1 MSFSRK
7 VILITGASSGIGY
20 DAALILAGQGHK
32 VYGAARRVELM
43 DGLREKG
50 VVPVRMD
57 VTDEQS
63 MLDGVQSIIDAEGRI
78 DVLVN
83 NAGYG
88 YMGAIE
94 NVTIT
99 EAKRQIE
106 VNVFGL
112 ARLTQLVLPYM
123 REQKSGR
130 IINTS
135 SVAGKAVIPFGGWY
149 NVSKY
154 SVEALS
160 DALRIEVKPFG
171 IKVCLI
177 EPGGIKTDWGIIAAD
192 NLEAS
197 SKDTAYE
204 DAGLRMARLL
214 RYGYTSNLLSNPI
227 RVARAITR
235 AVNARCPKVRY
246 RLGAGSGLI
255 VILHAILP
263 ARWWDAIMRGF
274 CRM

>member
-1 MSFSRK
+1 MRKQKK

-20 DAALILAGQGHK
+20 NAALILAEQGHR
-32 VYGAARRVELM
+32 VYGAARRVELLEQ
-43 DGLREKG
+43 LREYG
-50 VVPVRMD
+50 VTPVRMD
-57 VTDEQS
+57 VTDDAS
-63 MLDGVQSIIDAEGRI
+63 MVDGVNAIIDAEGRI
-78 DVLVN
+78 DVLIN

-94 NVTIT
+94 NVTIA
-99 EAKRQIE
+99 EAKRQLE

-112 ARLTQLVLPYM
+112 ARLTQLVLPHM
-123 REQKSGR
+123 RAQKSGR

-154 SVEALS
+154 SLEALS

-192 NLEAS
+192 NLSVS

-204 DAGLRMARLL
+204 DAGLKMARLL
-214 RYGYTSNLLSNPI
+214 KIGYTSNFLSNPI
-227 RVARAITR
+227 RVAKAIARA
-235 AVNARCPKVRY
+235 ANSRCPKVRY

-255 VILHAILP
+255 VILHALLP
-263 ARWWDAIMRGF
+263 ARWWDALMRTI
-274 CRM
+274 CR

>member
-1 MSFSRK
+1 MTFKRK

-43 DGLREKG
+43 DDLREKG

-63 MLDGVQSIIDAEGRI
+63 MLDGVRSIIDAEGRI

-88 YMGAIE
+88 YMGAVE

-112 ARLTQLVLPYM
+112 ARLTQLVLPHM
-123 REQKSGR
+123 REQRSGR

-214 RYGYTSNLLSNPI
+214 RYGYTSNLLSNPK
-227 RVARAITR
+227 RVAKAITR

>member
-192 NLEAS
+192 NLEVS

-263 ARWWDAIMRGF
+263 ARWWDAIMRVF
-274 CRM
+274 CRI